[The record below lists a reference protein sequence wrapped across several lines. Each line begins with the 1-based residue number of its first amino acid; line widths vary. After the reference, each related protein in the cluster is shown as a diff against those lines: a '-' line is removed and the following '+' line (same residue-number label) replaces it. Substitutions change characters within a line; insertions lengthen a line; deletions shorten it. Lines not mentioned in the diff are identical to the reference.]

1 MEYAFKEACENL
13 EAFTAAGAA
22 GKYGMYESVDYRF
35 DPPRVVKCCMAH
47 HQGMI
52 IAGLCNALW
61 DGAVRQAFMSR
72 PDTSACRLLLCEEM
86 PAGYNAPLTEKGVNR
101 RKRYGGRPARRG

>member
-1 MEYAFKEACENL
+1 
-13 EAFTAAGAA
+13 
-22 GKYGMYESVDYRF
+22 
-35 DPPRVVKCCMAH
+35 
-47 HQGMI
+47 MI

-86 PAGYNAPLTEKGVNR
+86 PAGY
-101 RKRYGGRPARRG
+101 KRAFDGKRGEQAETVWSMTDAARLNYAGADCGYFSGSFCGLF